1 MLDFAETKIY
11 LRVDHND
18 EDMLIQM
25 LMDTATAAAADYLNM
40 PLEQMTTTVPSPI
53 KSAAMLMVNDLYANR
68 EAQTDRQFYKNP
80 TFENL
85 LNPYRVHA

>member
-1 MLDFAETKIY
+1 MLDFAETKTY

-18 EDMLIQM
+18 EDMLILM

-40 PLEQMTTTVPSPI
+40 PLEQMTTTVPNPI

-68 EAQTDRQFYKNP
+68 EAQTDRKLYGNETYQ
-80 TFENL
+80 NL
-85 LNPYRVHA
+85 LNPYRVHS

>member
-1 MLDFAETKIY
+1 MLDFAETKTY
-11 LRVDHND
+11 LRVDHYD
-18 EDMLIQM
+18 DDALIQM

-68 EAQTDRQFYKNP
+68 EAQGDRQFYKNP

-85 LNPYRVHA
+85 LNPYRAHS

>member
-1 MLDFAETKIY
+1 MLDFAETKTY
-11 LRVDHND
+11 LRVDHDD

-40 PLEQMTTTVPSPI
+40 PLEQMTTTVPNPI
-53 KSAAMLMVNDLYANR
+53 KSAAMLMVGDLYANR
-68 EAQTDRQFYKNP
+68 EAQGDRQFYKNP

-85 LNPYRVHA
+85 LNPYRAHS

>member
-1 MLDFAETKIY
+1 MLDFAETKTY
-11 LRVDHND
+11 LRVDHYD
-18 EDMLIQM
+18 DDALIQM

-53 KSAAMLMVNDLYANR
+53 KSAALLLVGDLYANR
-68 EAQTDRQFYKNP
+68 EAQSDRQFYKNP

-85 LNPYRVHA
+85 LNPYRAHS